1 MKAVKRMNDSGNC
14 VSPAKNRLFDKKT
27 SKIRG
32 QLKVHGKKDSNSA
45 GMSLVVQILTNY
57 CVCCGENK
65 IEYLELDHWLGRN
78 HISYYISDLK
88 NLKSIYIFT
97 DSIQDLTKEETDYVK
112 THYRILCVN
121 CNGILGRFGF
131 CEKRNEHRG
140 VNAPVHSSIGKFR
153 IRDYKNG
160 KITFV
165 GNTKLNEYMWYPVA
179 KESYKEIKNI
189 RKRLK

>member
-97 DSIQDLTKEETDYVK
+97 DSIQDLTKEMGINPKKVKNLVTSISGHGVSVKQVSTMEMSEDEMINSLEFEARKHIPMDGTDAVIDYQVLGPNK
-112 THYRILCVN
+112 TEVDKIDVALIACT
-121 CNGILGRFGF
+121 
-131 CEKRNEHRG
+131 KG
-140 VNAPVHSSIGKFR
+140 VS
-153 IRDYKNG
+153 
-160 KITFV
+160 
-165 GNTKLNEYMWYPVA
+165 KLT
-179 KESYKEIKNI
+179 
-189 RKRLK
+189 